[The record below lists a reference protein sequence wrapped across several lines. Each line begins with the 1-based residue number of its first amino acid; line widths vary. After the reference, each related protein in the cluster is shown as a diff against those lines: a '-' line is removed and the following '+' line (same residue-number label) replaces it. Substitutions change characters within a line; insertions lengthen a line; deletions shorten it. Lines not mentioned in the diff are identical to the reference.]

1 MRFLIEKIFLISI
14 LFATTAYANENMLV
28 AALQGVYSACVGIES
43 ELAELKRIAG
53 INTAVTGIGTGLGIG
68 ATTVGIIKSKRDKE
82 IEDITAKLDAMGAT
96 EIKTESQLYD
106 VLAEMMDET
115 ETTAGREMADALRAE
130 KKRKEAQSKKL
141 GNWRTGLLAGNT
153 ATNIADA
160 IVASKNRT
168 DTNLQ
173 NQIDKCKSAIS
184 KLKQARAQAQ
194 LDGIDVTE
202 ATQIIDACD
211 GFNTV
216 DISKIN
222 ARADGAKIAGIV
234 GATTG
239 LTGTITSA
247 AANTDAT
254 RQNDTDSGK
263 RREKNLNTASN
274 VLAGASTVAS
284 ATATVFNATQIKAIK
299 DVVTIATKCTEIL
312 K

>member
-1 MRFLIEKIFLISI
+1 MGFSIKNFFLISA
-14 LFATTAYANENMLV
+14 LFATTAYADESMLV
-28 AALQGVYSACVGIES
+28 TALRNTYSACIGIES
-43 ELAELKRIAG
+43 ELAELKRMAG
-53 INTAVTGIGTGLGIG
+53 INTAVTGVGTGLGIG
-68 ATTVGIIKSKRDKE
+68 ATTVGIVKSKRDKE
-82 IEDITAKLDAMGAT
+82 IEDITAELDAMGAT

-115 ETTAGREMADALRAE
+115 ETAAGREMADALRAE
-130 KKRKEAQSKKL
+130 KKRKEEQSKKL
-141 GNWRTGLLAGNT
+141 GTWRTGLLAANT

-160 IVASKNRT
+160 IIASQNRT

-173 NQIDKCKSAIS
+173 NQINKCKSAVS
-184 KLKQARAQAQ
+184 NLKQARTQAQ
-194 LDGIDVTE
+194 LDGIDITE

-222 ARADGAKIAGIV
+222 TRADGAKIAGIV

-247 AANTDAT
+247 AANSDTT
-254 RQNDTDSGK
+254 RQDNTDSGK
-263 RREKNLNTASN
+263 QREKNLNTASN

-299 DVVTIATKCTEIL
+299 DVVNVATKCTGAL

>member
-184 KLKQARAQAQ
+184 NLKQAHAQAQ

-222 ARADGAKIAGIV
+222 TRADGAKIAGIV

-239 LTGTITSA
+239 FTGTITSA
-247 AANTDAT
+247 IANTDTT